1 MREILFRGKSTEHEG
16 WVTGFYVYLVSDKKE
31 SHRIYTGYAE
41 RDVDDLYPDWY
52 EVDPATVGQ
61 YTGLKDENGQKIF
74 DGDILQYQPREID
87 YWRDH
92 NKWYCVV
99 MFGDFNCSCCDGVYG
114 WYLKGGDIRDFC
126 SDDLSGPYLVVGNIY
141 DTPEF
146 MEGA

>member
-1 MREILFRGKSTEHEG
+1 MREILFRGKHIVNG
-16 WVTGFYVYLVSDKKE
+16 RWVYGYFIHIPNWRGKDKYCIQTIEQNGEPGLVHS
-31 SHRIYTGYAE
+31 
-41 RDVDDLYPDWY
+41 
-52 EVDPATVGQ
+52 VDPATVGQ
-61 YTGLKDENGQKIF
+61 YTGLKDEDGQKIF
-74 DGDILQYQPREID
+74 DGDILQYKPRNID

-146 MEGA
+146 MEEA